1 MKGSLTRKLIVF
13 YLALA
18 CVLFLLANTVLAAL
32 IEKNIYEKRE
42 QTMYTQTGTI
52 MSGYVER
59 YYDNRITVDKMMDN
73 LRPVAELLDV
83 RILIMASWGKVV
95 ADTAPLN
102 DTVIQFWET
111 DPGFLEETFH
121 RNYYN
126 RTVVSEPVL
135 AVVVPLT
142 YQYTV
147 KGYVCMMVPMETIN
161 GEVRDAVYEMNWYY
175 LVTMLILLFVFTGVY
190 GFMVIPLKRTI
201 AAAKAYSMG
210 DFEKKLTI
218 HSRGEFRALADII
231 GYMGDTMYRFKE
243 YQREIIANVSH
254 DFRSPLTSIKGYAEA
269 IKDGTIPP
277 EQQEKYLDVVLFEVE
292 RLTKLTSN
300 LLTLNTLDQK
310 GMILQPSEFDVNE
323 MIKKLARTFEGFCKK
338 KRLVIQLV
346 FSAKE
351 IKVTGDRDKIA
362 QVLYNLVDNAI
373 KFSHMDSAIRIT
385 VEERGRKALVSVKDT
400 GAGIPKEDLSKIWD
414 RFYKSDSS
422 RGKDKKGTGL
432 GLSIVKEIIT
442 AHNENINVIST
453 EGVGTEFVFTL
464 PLVMPEED

>member
-13 YLALA
+13 YLSLA
-18 CVLFLLANTVLAAL
+18 CVLFLVANTVLSAL
-32 IEKNIYEKRE
+32 IEKSIYEKRE
-42 QTMYTQTGTI
+42 QTMYTQTGAI

-59 YYDNRITVDKMMDN
+59 YYDNRITVDKMMEN
-73 LRPVAELLDV
+73 LQPIAKMLNVRLL
-83 RILIMASWGKVV
+83 ITAPWGKVV
-95 ADTAPLN
+95 GDTAPIS
-102 DTVIQFWET
+102 DTVIQFGET
-111 DPGFLEETFH
+111 DPGFWEETFH

-126 RTVVSEPVL
+126 QAVVSEPVL
-135 AVVVPLT
+135 VVVVPIT

-161 GEVRDAVYEMNWYY
+161 GEIRDAIYEMNWYY
-175 LVTMLILLFVFTGVY
+175 LATMLILLLVFIGVY
-190 GFMVIPLKRTI
+190 CFMVVPLKRTI

-243 YQREIIANVSH
+243 YQREIIANISH

-310 GMILQPSEFDVNE
+310 GMILQTSEFDVNDT
-323 MIKKLARTFEGFCKK
+323 IKNLARTFEGQCKK
-338 KRLVIQLV
+338 KRLVVQLV

-351 IKVTGDRDKIA
+351 ILVTADRDKIA

-385 VEERGRKALVSVKDT
+385 VEEKGRKALVSVKDS
-400 GAGIPKEDLSKIWD
+400 GAGIPKEDLTKIWD

-432 GLSIVKEIIT
+432 GLSIAKEIMT

-453 EGVGTEFVFTL
+453 EGVGTEFVLTL
-464 PLVMPEED
+464 PLVMQDEE

>member
-1 MKGSLTRKLIVF
+1 MKGSLTRKLIAF
-13 YLALA
+13 YIILV
-18 CVLFLLANTVLAAL
+18 CSLFLLLNTVVAGLM
-32 IEKNIYEKRE
+32 EKSIIAKRE
-42 QTMYTQTGTI
+42 QTIYKQTGI
-52 MSGYVER
+52 IIDGYVR
-59 YYDNRITVDKMMDN
+59 QYYDNRIVVSKLLEN
-73 LRPVAELLDV
+73 LEPVAELLDARV
-83 RILIMASWGKVV
+83 LIMSSWGKVV
-95 ADTAPLN
+95 GDTEPLGN
-102 DTVIQFWET
+102 SVLLLEET
-111 DPGFLEETFH
+111 EPGFLEETFH
-121 RNYYN
+121 RDFYN
-126 RTVVSEPVL
+126 PIIVAEPVL

-147 KGYVCMMVPMETIN
+147 RGYVCMMVPMESVEREVGDAIN
-161 GEVRDAVYEMNWYY
+161 ELNLYF
-175 LVTMLILLFVFTGVY
+175 LVGIVILLLVFLGMY
-190 GFMVIPLKRTI
+190 GFFVIPLRRTI

-210 DFEKKLTI
+210 NFEKKLTI
-218 HSRGEFRALADII
+218 HSRGEFRALADVI

-277 EQQEKYLDVVLFEVE
+277 EQQEKYLDVILFEVE

-300 LLTLNTLDQK
+300 LLTLNTLDQQ
-310 GMILQPSEFDVNE
+310 GLILQPSEFDINE
-323 MIKKLARTFEGFCKK
+323 MIKKLVRTFEGQCKK

-351 IKVTGDRDKIA
+351 IFVSADRDKIA

-373 KFSHMDSAIRIT
+373 KFSQSDAEIRIT
-385 VEERGRKALVSVKDT
+385 VEEKGRKALVSVKDT
-400 GAGIPKEDLSKIWD
+400 GIGIPKEELTKIWD

-432 GLSIVKEIIT
+432 GLSIVKEIMT
-442 AHNENINVIST
+442 AHQENISVIST

-464 PLVMPEED
+464 PLVMAEEL